1 MPTHPV
7 APARRRL
14 LPAASSLPFLLLCGA
29 CELQEMTIAQAEP
42 FVVVE
47 SYLVAGRSQQW
58 AAIHGGGPGSR
69 LAEDAVVTLSGPEGV
84 VELAATGPE
93 VCAFPG
99 IRADSLPGSFTCY
112 ATSPPDPEGFRV
124 RSGGLYRLEVELRDG
139 STLNG
144 ATRVPEQVTFEPP
157 LMFEPGGSQRVT
169 PCYLP
174 PWTQRTLVW
183 QQAEG
188 ATAYV
193 IDLLAF
199 GLDSAL
205 VREGIE
211 VEVDEPLML
220 RGLAVGGEDTTI
232 VVPREVGL
240 FDRFVLDPDLLIALQ
255 AGVPEG
261 VQLDV
266 ILAAVDR
273 NYVNWA
279 RGGDFNPSGIVR
291 VPSMR
296 GTGGTG
302 VLASLT
308 AVVLELSTDDAAAD
322 RPLCGQPVD

>member
-1 MPTHPV
+1 MS
-7 APARRRL
+7 ARPARARRGRRGL
-14 LPAASSLPFLLLCGA
+14 TSFLLLFATG
-29 CELQEMTIAQAEP
+29 CELQELTIAEGEP

-47 SYLVAGRSQQW
+47 SYLVAGRSHQW
-58 AAIHGGGPGSR
+58 AAIHGGGADSQ
-69 LAEDAVVTLSGPEGV
+69 LAEDAAVTLSGPNGSV
-84 VELAATGPE
+84 RLDATDPHQ
-93 VCAFPG
+93 CIFPG
-99 IRADSLPGSFTCY
+99 IRTDSLPGNFTCY
-112 ATSPPDPEGFRV
+112 ATPPPASGGFIV
-124 RSGGLYRLEVELRDG
+124 RSGELYRLDVALRDG
-139 STLNG
+139 STLSG
-144 ATRVPEQVTFEPP
+144 ATRVPAQVTFEPP
-157 LMFEPGGSQRVT
+157 VMFEPGGSTRVS

-174 PWTQRTLVW
+174 PWTQRRLVW
-183 QQAEG
+183 QQTGG

-199 GLDSAL
+199 GLDDAL
-205 VREGIE
+205 AREGIE
-211 VEVDEPLML
+211 AEVDEPMML
-220 RGLAVGGEDTTI
+220 RGLAVGSEDTTI

-266 ILAAVDR
+266 FLAAVDR

-302 VLASLT
+302 VFASLT
-308 AVVLELSTDDAAAD
+308 VAVLILSTGDGDSGQ
-322 RPLCGQPVD
+322 PICGQPVD